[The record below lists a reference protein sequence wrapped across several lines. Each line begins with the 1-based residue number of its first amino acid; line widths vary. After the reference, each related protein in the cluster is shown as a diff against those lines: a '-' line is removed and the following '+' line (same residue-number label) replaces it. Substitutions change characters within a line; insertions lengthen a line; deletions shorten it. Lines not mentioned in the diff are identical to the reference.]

1 MAANPYT
8 RMFGKEPKQA
18 ISRESDV
25 ARIVDTF
32 IDEDYS
38 EQFYIVTGV
47 RGSGKTVFMTEV
59 ANQLKKKKDWIVI
72 ELNSEMNLLE
82 DFASKLSSERQLI
95 EGFKSAKINLSFFG
109 FGLEITGEPPITNIE
124 VAIARMLESVKKQ
137 KKRVLIAIDEVYN
150 SKSMRE
156 FASAYQI
163 LIRKDLPIFLIMT
176 GLFENV
182 EELQRQ
188 KNLTFLLRTPKVIL
202 SPLNMVRMADNYE
215 KTLGVDREKAL
226 QMAKITMGYSYA
238 FQLLGYYSW
247 ENNGKYEE
255 VLDEVRHYLEDTVY
269 DKIWSELSRRDK
281 MVVKAIAKSE
291 NGKVLEIRKIM
302 DISNDEFNPYKKR
315 LEKKG
320 LIIKEYGYVNFALP
334 MFKEFVL
341 EQSI

>member
-1 MAANPYT
+1 
-8 RMFGKEPKQA
+8 MFGKEPKQS

-32 IDEDYS
+32 SDEDYS

-47 RGSGKTVFMTEV
+47 RGSGKTVFMTDV

-156 FASAYQI
+156 FSSAYQI
-163 LIRKDLPIFLIMT
+163 LIRNDLPIFLIMT

-202 SPLNMVRMADNYE
+202 SPLNTVRMADNYE
-215 KTLGVDREKAL
+215 KTLGVDRDKAL
-226 QMAKITMGYSYA
+226 RMAEITKGYSYA

-247 ENNGKYEE
+247 ENSGKYEE
-255 VLDEVRHYLEDTVY
+255 VLDEVKHYLEDTVY
-269 DKIWSELSRRDK
+269 EKIWSEMSRRDK
-281 MVVKAIAKSE
+281 MVAKAIAKSE

-320 LIIKEYGYVNFALP
+320 LITKEYGYVNFALP